1 MVKGEV
7 HRKHLVERTSS
18 PFASSVLSC
27 AKEKEKK
34 KIQHYHI
41 NWDWGEHQVPGF
53 CLPCNKIILQL
64 T

>member
-34 KIQHYHI
+34 KSSITTSTGI
-41 NWDWGEHQVPGF
+41 GVNTKSRVSASPVI
-53 CLPCNKIILQL
+53 K
-64 T
+64 